1 MIQPFLHSD
10 DDELHQVLVI
20 ISINGTVDELVEKIE
35 TSALKNS
42 QTEDKIIICLHVIFS
57 EQNII

>member
-1 MIQPFLHSD
+1 
-10 DDELHQVLVI
+10 VI
-20 ISINGTVDELVEKIE
+20 IFTNSTVDELVEKIK

-42 QTEDKIIICLHVIFS
+42 QTEDKIIIHLHVIFS